1 MQSALEQAED
11 AAQNLLGANLVLGVS
26 PRDFLDAFRRFA
38 RVLAVNPR
46 VVMRK
51 ELQLVG
57 EIGRI
62 LLGRSHI
69 KPPPRDLRFKH
80 PVWEKNPYYRRVLQA
95 WLVWRKA
102 MFDILASADADPRDK
117 ERARF
122 VLMQITEAAAPTNHP
137 LGNPGFLD
145 RLVKTRGR
153 SVLKGLR
160 NLVHD
165 MRHNHGMPRQVD
177 MDAFRVGKDL
187 AASPGAVVFR
197 NEVCEVIQYRPATGR
212 VHARP
217 VLFVPPQINKYYI
230 VDLAPDKS
238 FVKYA
243 VDHGVQMFTISWR
256 NPDERHADWNI
267 DTYVGAVLEAVEVV
281 REVSGQSSIDLIG
294 ACAGGL
300 TTIAAL
306 GYLQATKRLDRIN
319 SQTLLVTAVDMNQ
332 PMLLGL
338 FATDATMRA
347 ARRYVRRR
355 GVIDGAEMAR
365 VFAWMRPAD
374 LVWLFVA
381 NNYLMGNDP
390 PAFDFLYWNND
401 STRLP
406 AGFHGDAV
414 DVFERNPFMTP
425 RGVKVK
431 GRRIDPRAVDVDEF
445 IVAGIKDHIVPWRA
459 CYPATQILGG
469 RKRFVLGSSGH
480 IQAVVTP
487 PGKRNARYYVN
498 EDYPPDPD
506 EWLHNAGLREGSW
519 WPEWLEWKTGGAEP
533 DTPAPERLGSDRHP
547 AGDLAPGYY
556 VFT

>member
-51 ELQLVG
+51 ELQLAG
-57 EIGRI
+57 ELGRI

-69 KPPPRDLRFKH
+69 KPPPRDLRFRH
-80 PVWEKNPYYRRVLQA
+80 RIWERSPYYRRVLQA

-145 RLVKTRGR
+145 RLIKTRGR
-153 SVLKGLR
+153 SVIKGLR
-160 NLVHD
+160 NLAHD
-165 MRHNHGMPRQVD
+165 LRHNHGMPRQVD
-177 MDAFRVGKDL
+177 RDAFRVGKDL

-256 NPDERHADWNI
+256 NPDRRHADWNI
-267 DTYVGAVLEAVEVV
+267 DTYVGAVLEAIEVV

-319 SQTLLVTAVDMNQ
+319 SQTLLVTAVDMSQ

-347 ARRYVRRR
+347 ARRYVQRR

-406 AGFHGDAV
+406 AGFHGDAI

-431 GRRIDPRAVDVDEF
+431 GRRIDPGAVDVDEF

-459 CYPATQILGG
+459 CYPATRILGG

-487 PGKRNARYYVN
+487 PGKRHARYYVN

-519 WPEWLEWKTGGAEP
+519 WPEWLEWKTGGSEP
-533 DTPAPERLGSDRHP
+533 DIPAPERLGSDRHP

>member
-1 MQSALEQAED
+1 MEQAED
-11 AAQNLLGANLVLGVS
+11 AVNDLLRADLVYGIT
-26 PRDFLDAFRRFA
+26 PRDLVEAFRRFA

-46 VVMRK
+46 VVMKK
-51 ELQLVG
+51 EAQLVR
-57 EIGRI
+57 ELGRI

-69 KPPPRDLRFKH
+69 KPPPRDLRFRH
-80 PVWEKNPYYRRVLQA
+80 RVWEESPYYRRVLQA
-95 WLVWRKA
+95 YLVWRKA
-102 MFDILASADADPRDK
+102 MFDILASSDADPRDK

-122 VLMQITEAAAPTNHP
+122 ILMQIVEAAAPTNNP

-153 SVLKGLR
+153 SLFRGLR
-160 NLVHD
+160 NFVDD
-165 MRHNHGMPRQVD
+165 MRHNHAMPRQVD
-177 MDAFRVGKDL
+177 AGAFRVGKDL
-187 AASPGAVVFR
+187 ATSPGRVVFR
-197 NEVCEVIQYRPATGR
+197 NEVCEVMQYQPSTDR

-217 VLFVPPQINKYYI
+217 VLIVPPQVNKYYI

-243 VDHGVQMFTISWR
+243 VDHGVQTFTISWR
-256 NPDERHADWNI
+256 NPGPEHADWNI
-267 DTYVGAVLEAVEVV
+267 DTYVGAVLEAIEVV
-281 REVSGQSSIDLIG
+281 RSISGEHSIDIIG

-306 GYLQATKRLDRIN
+306 GYLQATGRLDRIN
-319 SQTLLVTAVDMNQ
+319 SQTLLVTSVDMSQ

-347 ARRYVRRR
+347 ARQYARRR
-355 GVIDGAEMAR
+355 GLIDGSEMAR
-365 VFAWMRPAD
+365 VFAWLRPAD
-374 LVWLFVA
+374 LVWLFFA

-406 AGFHGDAV
+406 AGFHCDAV
-414 DVFERNPFMTP
+414 DVFERNPFMRP

-431 GRRIDPRAVDVDEF
+431 GRRIDPGAIDVDHF
-445 IVAGIKDHIVPWRA
+445 IVAGIKDHIIPWRS
-459 CYPATQILGG
+459 CYPATQVLGG
-469 RKRFVLGSSGH
+469 RKRFILGSSGH
-480 IQAVVTP
+480 IQAVVAP
-487 PGKRNARYYVN
+487 PGKKNARYYVN
-498 EDYPPDPD
+498 EDYVPDPD
-506 EWLHNAGLREGSW
+506 EWLHNAGMREGSW

-533 DTPAPERLGSDRHP
+533 DTPAPEELGNERYP
-547 AGDLAPGYY
+547 AGDMAPGYY